1 MDDFEKSDPKSMNV
15 FLEKLSQTKNK
26 IITPKPYLSQ

>member
-1 MDDFEKSDPKSMNV
+1 MDDFEKKLSEIHERV
-15 FLEKLSQTKNK
+15 LEKLSQTKNK